1 MNRRSFLLGTGAA
14 AAAIAAGRPAS
25 ATVAG
30 AFGPGMHVG
39 FAPPAGG
46 RLVAAS
52 RHRGGE
58 RIAGAA
64 EARIALGGEAPICVV
79 EVAVGDGPRFRAL
92 GAQAC
97 GGVVQVGPPRRF
109 EAAGRFTVWVGEEA
123 IAFGP
128 GAFPLVRGSYV
139 IALGAAPRW
148 GELAL
153 VDGVLRD
160 TSGGAVVQPHLV
172 LDLERGGLATV

>member
-1 MNRRSFLLGTGAA
+1 MMTMVSDAQVLLLAEVLTGAGLAKLLTGEPAPQRPEQIHGIQVPSAEPGWAVLLRRS
-14 AAAIAAGRPAS
+14 RP
-25 ATVAG
+25 VAVVHG
-30 AFGPGMHVG
+30 
-39 FAPPAGG
+39 
-46 RLVAAS
+46 L
-52 RHRGGE
+52 
-58 RIAGAA
+58 
-64 EARIALGGEAPICVV
+64 V
-79 EVAVGDGPRFRAL
+79 EVALGDGPRFRAL
-92 GAQAC
+92 GAQVC
-97 GGVVQVGPPRRF
+97 GGVVQVNPPRRF

-128 GAFPLVRGSYV
+128 GAFPLGRGSYV
-139 IALGAAPRW
+139 IALGAAPQW